1 MGQPGGGRTFISP
14 RILRHFS
21 LISLAN
27 FDDDTINRIFGTIL
41 DWYFK
46 KGNFN
51 PEIIKFN
58 NKLINGTIEIYHI
71 AMSELLPTPAKS
83 HYLFNLRDLAKVVF
97 GICMSEKEKVNNPEA
112 LTRLWI
118 HEVLRVFGDRLIND
132 DDKIFLI
139 QNIRKVYTR
148 FFGLNMD
155 TVCAFLD
162 QKEGPNRVKD
172 GKVDKIEE
180 LRQLIW
186 TDVMT
191 SFGSQKR
198 VYEEVV
204 DFPKLQLSIE
214 NSLKNYNQMSDKPME
229 LVMFNF
235 AVEHLLIISRILKS
249 PGGHAL
255 CVGVGGSGVQS
266 LTRLASH
273 VMEYTV
279 K

>member
-162 QKEGPNRVKD
+162 QKEGPNGVKD

-191 SFGSQKR
+191 PFGSQKR

-235 AVEHLLIISRILKS
+235 AVEHLLVISRILK
-249 PGGHAL
+249 
-255 CVGVGGSGVQS
+255 
-266 LTRLASH
+266 
-273 VMEYTV
+273 
-279 K
+279 